1 MLNFSAVPLER
12 SAFVRDL
19 STWFAS
25 AQRDLPWRH
34 PENARDPYRILVSE
48 VMLQQTTV
56 AAVVPYF
63 LKFTSRFPTVH
74 HLAEAPEEEVLA
86 HWAGLGYYARARNL
100 QKCAREVVMKHG
112 GQFPGELEQ
121 ILGLS
126 GVGRYT
132 AGAVAS
138 IAFDHRAPIV
148 DANVA
153 RVLSRV
159 FLIEGDLKSTANQKR
174 LWDEAAKLV
183 EQPEATPSQFN
194 PAMMELGAL
203 ICVPKNP
210 RCEFCPVSVHCD
222 AFRENRQAELPFVAP
237 RAELTPVY
245 DVCAFATR
253 ENERGEA
260 EVFLRRR
267 PDEPRLWWR
276 NMWEL
281 PRVTRSP
288 EETAEDALVRLGP
301 QLGIALRPQAKLVTV
316 KHGVTRFAITLDCY
330 ESEVE
335 AGESPDDSYGWY
347 SWEAAAVLPMP
358 TSMRRLLKE
367 LGQRP
372 SRQLSL
378 L

>member
-1 MLNFSAVPLER
+1 VPFER

-19 STWFAS
+19 SNWFAS

-56 AAVVPYF
+56 AAVIPYF
-63 LKFTSRFPTVH
+63 LKFTQSFPTVR
-74 HLAEAPEEEVLA
+74 HLAEASEEEVLA

-100 QKCAREVVMKHG
+100 QKCAREVVDKHEG
-112 GQFPGELEQ
+112 IFPADLEQ

-138 IAFDHRAPIV
+138 IAFDRRAPIV

-159 FLIEGDLKSTANQKR
+159 FLIEGDLKSTANQKQ
-174 LWDEAAKLV
+174 LWDEAGKLV
-183 EQPEATPSQFN
+183 ERPEAVPSQFN

-210 RCEFCPVSVHCD
+210 RCEFCPVSAHCG
-222 AFRENRQAELPFVAP
+222 AFREGRQAELPFVAP
-237 RAELTPVY
+237 RVELTPVY
-245 DVCAFATR
+245 DVCAFAVR
-253 ENERGEA
+253 ENSRGEA

-276 NMWEL
+276 GMWEL
-281 PRVTRSP
+281 PRVTCSPVEGP
-288 EETAEDALVRLGP
+288 EEALARLGVE
-301 QLGIALRPQAKLVTV
+301 LGIVLRPSEKIATL
-316 KHGVTRFAITLDCY
+316 KHGVTRFAITLDCFEAEVSAP
-330 ESEVE
+330 ESTD
-335 AGESPDDSYGWY
+335 GSYGWF
-347 SWEAAAVLPMP
+347 SWDAAAALPMP
-358 TSMRRLLKE
+358 TSMRRLLKQ
-367 LGQRP
+367 LGHRP
-372 SRQLSL
+372 ARQLSL